1 MLGTVPPKCLLND
14 YVRKKMDKEQVRAQ
28 VSYLSAVLNNQ
39 GKAAG
44 GTMDSVV
51 CDGYR
56 QDGQWG
62 CLRGKVSWSKGPWEE
77 GRG

>member
-1 MLGTVPPKCLLND
+1 
-14 YVRKKMDKEQVRAQ
+14 
-28 VSYLSAVLNNQ
+28 
-39 GKAAG
+39 
-44 GTMDSVV
+44 MDSVV